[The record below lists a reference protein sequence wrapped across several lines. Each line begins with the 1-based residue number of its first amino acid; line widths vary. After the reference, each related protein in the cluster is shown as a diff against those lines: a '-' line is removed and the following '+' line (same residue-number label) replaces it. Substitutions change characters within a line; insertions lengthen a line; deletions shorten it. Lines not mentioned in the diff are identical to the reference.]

1 MTSFGSL
8 RRLVLAAASFI
19 GIAAVLWVARV
30 PILTGIASFLT
41 VEDIIEPGDVILMF
55 PGEANTRPTR
65 VAELY
70 DAGLAPTIV
79 IPRVENP
86 DGDTLGVMPNMTDA
100 AAVVMQRLGVPRD
113 AIVVLKTPGG
123 STSTRDDVRIF
134 REYVE
139 RHDVRRVIAVTS
151 MYHTRRAR
159 WALRRA
165 LDGLSVDIMMAP
177 APELGFSESDWWQS
191 EDGLITYFQ
200 EYLKWVHNYFNW

>member
-1 MTSFGSL
+1 MTSLRSL
-8 RRLVLAAASFI
+8 GRLILVAASLA
-19 GIAAVLWVARV
+19 GIAAALWLARA
-30 PILTGIASFLT
+30 PMLTAAASFLT
-41 VEDIIEPGDVILMF
+41 VEDTVEPADVILMF
-55 PGEANTRPTR
+55 PGEANVRPTR
-65 VAELY
+65 AAELY
-70 DAGLAPTIV
+70 DAGLARTIV
-79 IPRVENP
+79 MPRAENP

-100 AAVVMQRLGVPRD
+100 AALVMQRLGVPRD

-123 STSTRDDVRIF
+123 STSTRDDVRLF

-165 LDGLSVDIMMAP
+165 LEGLAVDIMMAP

>member
-1 MTSFGSL
+1 MFRGVQ
-8 RRLVLAAASFI
+8 RLVLAVASLV
-19 GIAAVLWVARV
+19 GIAVVLWLARA
-30 PILTGIASFLT
+30 PILTAIAAFLT
-41 VEDIIEPGDVILMF
+41 VEHTIEPADVILVF
-55 PGEANTRPTR
+55 PGEANVRPTR
-65 VAELY
+65 AAELY
-70 DAGLAPTIV
+70 GAGLAPTIV
-79 IPRVENP
+79 MPRVANV

-165 LDGLSVDIMMAP
+165 LDGLSVEIMMTP
-177 APELGFSESDWWQS
+177 APELGFSENDWWQS
-191 EDGLITYFQ
+191 EDGMITYFQ
-200 EYLKWVHNYFNW
+200 EYVKWVHNYFNW